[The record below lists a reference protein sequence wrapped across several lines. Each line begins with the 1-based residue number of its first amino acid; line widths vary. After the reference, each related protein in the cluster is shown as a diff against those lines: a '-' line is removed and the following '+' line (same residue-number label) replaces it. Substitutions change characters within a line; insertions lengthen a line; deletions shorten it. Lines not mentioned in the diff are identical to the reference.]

1 MFSGFFGSTTIQE
14 DVKQSIIRAAVQ
26 SKTNTVIELLER
38 HRININNSSL
48 VDDYGQ
54 NLLHIAVKGVN
65 YDLVRYLMGKG
76 GDRLKRSVY
85 NETPIDIAMKNYD
98 VKMVEILLEVD
109 YESSFKVGNKQLS
122 DKVVE
127 LESCNR
133 KLIES
138 NTELSQKNGVLH
150 LQLDDERRVGKR
162 LRDES
167 VVMIEENKRLK
178 SDNKVLSDTVKVLRE
193 AAKKN

>member
-167 VVMIEENKRLK
+167 VVMIEENKRVK